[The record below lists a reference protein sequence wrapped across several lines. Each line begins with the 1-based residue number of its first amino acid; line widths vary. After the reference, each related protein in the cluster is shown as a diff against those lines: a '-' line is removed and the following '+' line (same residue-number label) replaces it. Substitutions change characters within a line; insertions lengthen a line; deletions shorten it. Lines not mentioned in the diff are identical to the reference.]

1 MPLVVLRRCASSFI
15 AVVGASILGFVI
27 LRVLPSNPARAIVGP
42 LAPPEAVAA
51 QVQRMGLNDP
61 IYTQYWDYISQFV
74 TGDWG
79 YSYTAG
85 QSVHQQMSSR
95 FAASLELAIYAF
107 VVALLLAIVC
117 ALISTYRH
125 RPAVDRTVRG
135 VAFFGMGTPPFWFG
149 LILLLVFFSGLGLVP
164 GPDGRLG
171 ANVPPPTHVTG
182 LFAVDALITGNFS
195 TFWDAFKHLIL
206 PVLTLA
212 FAPFSYLVRLLRAN
226 LLDVSREPFIA
237 VARSKGLSRWEAFS
251 RHALP
256 NAFVP
261 TLTASGI
268 IFAQLLGGSVLVE
281 SLFNWPG
288 IGALVAQ
295 SILVQDYAVV
305 QGFLLLSAVAYVLIN
320 LTVDILCG
328 VIDPRVRRPSAVA

>member
-1 MPLVVLRRCASSFI
+1 MAFVVIRRFLSSFT
-15 AVVGASILGFVI
+15 AVAGASILGFVI
-27 LRVLPSNPARAIVGP
+27 LRVFPSNPARAIVGP
-42 LAPPEAVAA
+42 LAPQEAVQA
-51 QVQRMGLNDP
+51 QFERMGLDQP
-61 IYTQYWDYISQFV
+61 IYTQYWRYISQFV

-79 YSYTAG
+79 YSYSAG
-85 QSVHQQMSSR
+85 QSVHEQMSAR
-95 FAASLELAIYAF
+95 FAASFELAIYAF
-107 VVALLLAIVC
+107 ILALVFAIVF
-117 ALISTYRH
+117 ALIATYRY
-125 RPAVDRTVRG
+125 RPVVDGSIRA

-149 LILLLVFFSGLGLVP
+149 LILLLIFFSSFGLVP

-171 ANVPPPTHVTG
+171 GNIQAPSDITG
-182 LFAVDALITGNFS
+182 LYAVDALLTGNFS
-195 TFWDAFKHLIL
+195 VFWDAFKHLIL
-206 PVLTLA
+206 PTVTLA

-237 VARSKGLSRWEAFS
+237 VARSKGLSRWAAFS

-305 QGFLLLSAVAYVLIN
+305 QGFLLLSAVAYVLVN

-328 VIDPRVRRPSAVA
+328 VIDPRVRRPSAVV